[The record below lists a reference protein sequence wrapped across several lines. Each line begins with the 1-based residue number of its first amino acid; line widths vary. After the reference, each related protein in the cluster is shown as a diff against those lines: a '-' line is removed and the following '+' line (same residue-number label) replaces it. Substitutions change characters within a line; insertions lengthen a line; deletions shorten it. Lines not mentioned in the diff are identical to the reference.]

1 MWPILTLAV
10 DIPVDVYSY
19 TYWGFAGFGYGSRA
33 QIAGRI
39 FNPDPD
45 ANLDPSPDP
54 DQLQVCS
61 RQKIEARESTTRTTC
76 DSVNP
81 YFGV

>member
-1 MWPILTLAV
+1 MAWHL
-10 DIPVDVYSY
+10 
-19 TYWGFAGFGYGSRA
+19 RA

-45 ANLDPSPDP
+45 PNPDPNPDP
-54 DQLQVCS
+54 DKLQVYS
-61 RQKIEARESTTRTTC
+61 RQKIGVRESTTRTTC